1 VRYVEPRVRPS
12 RLAVLALMVLL
23 AVIAAERAVRGGHDA
38 VRGRAAHRME
48 QALAELRTARI
59 ERGLPFSPDDVTKT
73 GIIGEELTPLVTT
86 LGSLPAKRMST
97 DPGFA
102 GLVVDLLRAVGVKEG
117 DVIAVGFSG
126 SLPGLNIAVLSA
138 AEALNLEAVVISSV
152 GASQW
157 GATNPQFTWL
167 DMERV
172 LFERGVFRFRSA
184 AAARSGGAKSN
195 FLLEEGKDLARAAIR
210 RNGLP
215 ELMGETFAD
224 VVRKRMAIYLER
236 AKGRAIKAF
245 VNVGGASAN
254 VGRCDQSQ
262 IRAGIVRR
270 LPSCEEQGQ
279 GLIHRF
285 SRMRVPVIHLLQVQ
299 RLARTYGMTLHR
311 FPGGAVEDGR
321 EGLEDSADRP
331 MVGPRP

>member
-1 VRYVEPRVRPS
+1 MRYVEPRIRPS

-23 AVIAAERAVRGGHDA
+23 AVIVAERAVRGGHYA
-38 VRGRAAHRME
+38 LRERAAHRME
-48 QALAELRTARI
+48 QALADLRTARI
-59 ERGLPFSPDDVTKT
+59 QQGLPFSPNDAMRT

-102 GLVVDLLRAVGVKEG
+102 ALVVDLLRAVGVKEG

-138 AEALNLEAVVISSV
+138 AAALNLEAVVISSV

-157 GATNPQFTWL
+157 GATDPQFTWL

-195 FLLEEGKDLARAAIR
+195 FLLEGGKDLAKAAIR
-210 RNGLP
+210 RNGVP
-215 ELMGETFAD
+215 ELMGESFAD

-236 AKGRAIKAF
+236 AGGRAIKAF

-254 VGRCDQSQ
+254 VGRCDQSK
-262 IRAGIVRR
+262 IIAGIVRR
-270 LPSCEEQGQ
+270 VPPCEEKDQ
-279 GLIHRF
+279 GLIHKF
-285 SRMRVPVIHLLQVQ
+285 LRMRVPVIHLLQVQ
-299 RLARTYGMTLHR
+299 RLARTYGMTVRR
-311 FPGGAVEDGR
+311 FPEATFEGGR
-321 EGLEDSADRP
+321 EGAEDSGDRP
-331 MVGPRP
+331 VVRSLP

>member
-1 VRYVEPRVRPS
+1 
-12 RLAVLALMVLL
+12 MVLL
-23 AVIAAERAVRGGHDA
+23 AVIVAERAVRGGHDA
-38 VRGRAAHRME
+38 LRARAAYRME
-48 QALAELRTARI
+48 QALADLRTARI

-73 GIIGEELTPLVTT
+73 GIIGDELTPLVTT

-102 GLVVDLLRAVGVKEG
+102 ALVVDLLRAVDVRER

-138 AEALNLEAVVISSV
+138 AAALNLEAVVISSV

-167 DMERV
+167 DMESA
-172 LFERGVFRFRSA
+172 LFERGVLRFQSA

-195 FLLEEGKDLARAAIR
+195 FLLEEGKDLAGAAIR
-210 RNGLP
+210 RNGLS
-215 ELMGETFAD
+215 ELTGETFVD
-224 VVRKRMAIYLER
+224 VVHKRMAIYLER
-236 AKGRAIKAF
+236 ARSRPIKAF
-245 VNVGGASAN
+245 VNVGGALAN
-254 VGRCDQSQ
+254 VGRCNQSQ

-270 LPSCEEQGQ
+270 LPPCDEKDQ
-279 GLIHRF
+279 GLIHKF
-285 SRMRVPVIHLLQVQ
+285 LRMRVPVIHLLQVQ

-331 MVGPRP
+331 TVGPRP